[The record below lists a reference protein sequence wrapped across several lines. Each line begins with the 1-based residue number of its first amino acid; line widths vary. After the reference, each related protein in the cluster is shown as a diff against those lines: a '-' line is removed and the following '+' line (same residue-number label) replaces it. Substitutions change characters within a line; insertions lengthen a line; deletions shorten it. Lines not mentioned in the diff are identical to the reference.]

1 MFNMFLILSLL
12 IVILEF
18 IRGYV
23 LEKYYNE
30 YILRSGFIYMYYF
43 VNDKFIYDIG
53 IVKVE
58 LGKCYSNY
66 LDI

>member
-30 YILRSGFIYMYYF
+30 YILKSGFIYYF